1 MCLQTAIFAIVAKVT
16 AALSLLSLLL
26 LPLLLLQVGGA
37 AAALD
42 WQQVKPMYL
51 VSMYPGPFGMA
62 LSQTPTSSLSAEL
75 DAEMSATNDDSR
87 ISSSSSSS
95 SAGLDSAADNSGDND
110 NDRLPSADE
119 REPLVLNL
127 ETTPLLDS
135 MLPEGAMAMDRIFG
149 GDVGNPHCFPYQ
161 VGMLLQRPKGLYWC
175 GGSLISEQ
183 HVLTAAHCVDMAKRA
198 LVFLGANEIKNA
210 KESGQVRLMVPSSN
224 FHIYPTWNP
233 KRLKDDIALIRLPHA
248 VSFNGECC
256 KQACELMMT
265 DWKRLLAERIHPI
278 QLPKRHYEY
287 RSFKNKLG
295 IASGWGRYATG
306 VHAISNVLRYV
317 QLQIIDDRT
326 CKRNFPLSFRGTN
339 ICTSGRNAR
348 STCNGDSGGPLV
360 LQRKHSKKRV
370 LVGITSFGSIYG
382 CDRGYPAAFTKVAS
396 YLDWISDETGV
407 HSHQDTTEAIFFD
420 QYVKNYAKERHN
432 RKQHSD
438 FVDDDLPD
446 ELDVQPQS
454 DESSE
459 DVFYGSQRPHSKSK
473 SKSKSK
479 TKSDYYFL

>member
-1 MCLQTAIFAIVAKVT
+1 MSKQSASAT
-16 AALSLLSLLL
+16 LLL
-26 LPLLLLQVGGA
+26 LIWLTWLTMHCI
-37 AAALD
+37 ALD

-51 VSMYPGPFGMA
+51 VSMYPGPDG
-62 LSQTPTSSLSAEL
+62 LSSSSSSPFTSSASSSGSLEH
-75 DAEMSATNDDSR
+75 DAEMSASNVDNRHMKGMGMGRGVAAFSEEDD
-87 ISSSSSSS
+87 
-95 SAGLDSAADNSGDND
+95 
-110 NDRLPSADE
+110 

-127 ETTPLLDS
+127 ETTPLMEK

-175 GGSLISEQ
+175 GGSLISDK
-183 HVLTAAHCVDMAKRA
+183 HVITAAHCVDMAKRA

-210 KESGQVRLMVPSSN
+210 KEKGQVRLMVPSEN
-224 FHIYPTWNP
+224 FQIYPTWNP
-233 KRLKDDIALIRLPHA
+233 KRLKDDIALVRLPHA
-248 VSFNGECC
+248 VSFN
-256 KQACELMMT
+256 
-265 DWKRLLAERIHPI
+265 ERIHPI

-287 RSFKNKLG
+287 RSFKNKLA

-317 QLQIIDDRT
+317 QLQIIDGRT
-326 CKRNFPLSFRGTN
+326 CKSNFPLSYRGTN

-360 LQRKHSKKRV
+360 LQRRHSKKRV

-407 HSHQDTTEAIFFD
+407 SAHQDTTEAIFFD
-420 QYVKNYAKERHN
+420 QYVREYGKPRQSRRLETEE
-432 RKQHSD
+432 QLE
-438 FVDDDLPD
+438 DDVPD
-446 ELDVQPQS
+446 ELDVHPRPVS
-454 DESSE
+454 DEDISE
-459 DVFYGSQRPHSKSK
+459 DVRPRTRSRPHSEHEF
-473 SKSKSK
+473 
-479 TKSDYYFL
+479 YFL

>member
-1 MCLQTAIFAIVAKVT
+1 MSKQSATRR
-16 AALSLLSLLL
+16 AALTDRR
-26 LPLLLLQVGGA
+26 QVVLCFTWSWLALHCIGVAMG
-37 AAALD
+37 LD
-42 WQQVKPMYL
+42 WQHVKPMYL
-51 VSMYPGPFGMA
+51 VSMYPGPFG
-62 LSQTPTSSLSAEL
+62 LGTSSS
-75 DAEMSATNDDSR
+75 T
-87 ISSSSSSS
+87 SSSSS
-95 SAGLDSAADNSGDND
+95 SASSFSSPFSSPDTSSSGSMEHDAETSASNVQSRRLNSGGISGFSMEED
-110 NDRLPSADE
+110 LEE

-127 ETTPLLDS
+127 ETTPLLEK

-175 GGSLISEQ
+175 GGSLISEK

-210 KESGQVRLMVPSSN
+210 KEKGQVRLMVPSSN

-233 KRLKDDIALIRLPHA
+233 KRLKDDIALVRLPHA
-248 VSFNGECC
+248 VSFN
-256 KQACELMMT
+256 
-265 DWKRLLAERIHPI
+265 ERIHPI

-287 RSFKNKLG
+287 RSFKNKLA

-317 QLQIIDDRT
+317 QLQIIDGRT
-326 CKRNFPLSFRGTN
+326 CKSNFPLSYRGTN
-339 ICTSGRNAR
+339 ICTSGRNSR

-360 LQRKHSKKRV
+360 LQRRHSKKRV

-407 HSHQDTTEAIFFD
+407 SSHQDTTEAIFFD
-420 QYVKNYAKERHN
+420 QYVREYGKPRQSRRLETEE
-432 RKQHSD
+432 QP
-438 FVDDDLPD
+438 DDDLPD
-446 ELDVQPQS
+446 ELDVHPRPM
-454 DESSE
+454 SE
-459 DVFYGSQRPHSKSK
+459 EDISEEIRHRTRSRP
-473 SKSKSK
+473 K
-479 TKSDYYFL
+479 TEHEFYFL

>member
-1 MCLQTAIFAIVAKVT
+1 MCLSSAIVISSIVAKLT
-16 AALSLLSLLL
+16 TRRLLLGSIASVALLL
-26 LPLLLLQVGGA
+26 LHVGSA

-51 VSMYPGPFGMA
+51 VSMYPGPHGMA
-62 LSQTPTSSLSAEL
+62 LSQTKTTSLSAEL

-87 ISSSSSSS
+87 ISSDS
-95 SAGLDSAADNSGDND
+95 SAADSSAADNIQ
-110 NDRLPSADE
+110 SADD

-233 KRLKDDIALIRLPHA
+233 KRLKDDIAIVRLPHA
-248 VSFNGECC
+248 VSFN
-256 KQACELMMT
+256 
-265 DWKRLLAERIHPI
+265 ERIHPI

-360 LQRKHSKKRV
+360 LQRRHSKKRV
-370 LVGITSFGSIYG
+370 LVGVTSFGSIYG

-420 QYVKNYAKERHN
+420 QYIKNYAKERHN
-432 RKQHSD
+432 RKLQPEPN
-438 FVDDDLPD
+438 VDDDLPD
-446 ELDVQPQS
+446 ELDVYHPRHQF
-454 DESSE
+454 DDSE
-459 DVFYGSQRPHSKSK
+459 DASDAVSRRPHTKAKSEH
-473 SKSKSK
+473 
-479 TKSDYYFL
+479 DYYFL

>member
-1 MCLQTAIFAIVAKVT
+1 MVLQSASVSIIATLTAQRLF
-16 AALSLLSLLL
+16 LLL
-26 LPLLLLQVGGA
+26 VTWMTWRRCIHVA
-37 AAALD
+37 VALD

-51 VSMYPGPFGMA
+51 VSMYPGPFGMPKW
-62 LSQTPTSSLSAEL
+62 QTPSIASLSAEL
-75 DAEMSATNDDSR
+75 DAEMSASNDDSR
-87 ISSSSSSS
+87 ISDSST
-95 SAGLDSAADNSGDND
+95 G
-110 NDRLPSADE
+110 SADISAE
-119 REPLVLNL
+119 PEPLVLNL
-127 ETTPLLDS
+127 ETTPLMDS
-135 MLPEGAMAMDRIFG
+135 MLPDGAMAMDRIFG

-233 KRLKDDIALIRLPHA
+233 KRLKDDIAIVRLPHA
-248 VSFNGECC
+248 VSFN
-256 KQACELMMT
+256 
-265 DWKRLLAERIHPI
+265 ERIHPI

-317 QLQIIDDRT
+317 QLQIVDDRT

-339 ICTSGRNAR
+339 ICTSGRNAK

-360 LQRKHSKKRV
+360 LQRRHSKKRV

-420 QYVKNYAKERHN
+420 QYVKKYAKQ
-432 RKQHSD
+432 QHKHEHQM
-438 FVDDDLPD
+438 VDDVPD
-446 ELDVQPQS
+446 ELDIHHPLS
-454 DESSE
+454 DEDTSE
-459 DVFYGSQRPHSKSK
+459 NLSIRPHSKQK
-473 SKSKSK
+473 SEF
-479 TKSDYYFL
+479 DFYFL

>member
-1 MCLQTAIFAIVAKVT
+1 MFTQSAGASSSIVATLTNHIRRRSPNRTHARSQSETKLLT
-16 AALSLLSLLL
+16 WIALLYAATSSI
-26 LPLLLLQVGGA
+26 GGV

-62 LSQTPTSSLSAEL
+62 MSQSPSSSSSSISSSMEQ
-75 DAEMSATNDDSR
+75 DAEMSASNLESR
-87 ISSSSSSS
+87 IN
-95 SAGLDSAADNSGDND
+95 GGGNGNS
-110 NDRLPSADE
+110 DE
-119 REPLVLNL
+119 DVDVREPLVLNL
-127 ETTPLLDS
+127 ETTPLLEK

-210 KESGQVRLMVPSSN
+210 KEKGQVRLMVPSSN

-248 VSFNGECC
+248 VSFN
-256 KQACELMMT
+256 
-265 DWKRLLAERIHPI
+265 DRIHPI

-287 RSFKNKLG
+287 RNFKNKLA

-317 QLQIIDDRT
+317 QLQIIDGRT
-326 CKRNFPLSFRGTN
+326 CKTNFPLSYRGTN
-339 ICTSGRNAR
+339 ICTSGRNSR

-360 LQRKHSKKRV
+360 LQRRQSKKRV

-407 HSHQDTTEAIFFD
+407 NSHQDTTEAIFFD
-420 QYVKNYAKERHN
+420 QYMRDYGKPRQSRRLE
-432 RKQHSD
+432 QHHQED
-438 FVDDDLPD
+438 QEEDDQPD
-446 ELDVQPQS
+446 ELDVNTSS
-454 DESSE
+454 DEDLSE
-459 DVFYGSQRPHSKSK
+459 DISTRTHKRQRPRPRPRPKSE
-473 SKSKSK
+473 
-479 TKSDYYFL
+479 YEFYFL

>member
-1 MCLQTAIFAIVAKVT
+1 MSKQSARAAQSPRVAAWT
-16 AALSLLSLLL
+16 
-26 LPLLLLQVGGA
+26 PLLLAWSWLALQCS
-37 AAALD
+37 ALD

-51 VSMYPGPFGMA
+51 VSMNPSPFS
-62 LSQTPTSSLSAEL
+62 LTSSSP
-75 DAEMSATNDDSR
+75 
-87 ISSSSSSS
+87 SSSSSSS
-95 SAGLDSAADNSGDND
+95 PYSGSLEHDAEMSASSLEIRQMKAMKGMSAF
-110 NDRLPSADE
+110 SAEDVKE
-119 REPLVLNL
+119 PEPLVLNL
-127 ETTPLLDS
+127 ETTPLLEK

-175 GGSLISEQ
+175 GGSLISDKY
-183 HVLTAAHCVDMAKRA
+183 VVTAAHCVDMAKRA

-210 KESGQVRLMVPSSN
+210 KEKGQVRLMVPSSN

-233 KRLKDDIALIRLPHA
+233 KRLKDDIALVRLPHP
-248 VSFNGECC
+248 VSFN
-256 KQACELMMT
+256 
-265 DWKRLLAERIHPI
+265 ERIHPI

-287 RSFKNKLG
+287 RSFKNKLA

-317 QLQIIDDRT
+317 QLQIIDGRT
-326 CKRNFPLSFRGTN
+326 CKSNFPLSYRGTN

-360 LQRKHSKKRV
+360 LQRKYSKKRV

-407 HSHQDTTEAIFFD
+407 SSYQDTTEAIFFD
-420 QYVKNYAKERHN
+420 QYVRSYGKPPQSKRMKMPTE
-432 RKQHSD
+432 KPEEP
-438 FVDDDLPD
+438 DDVPD
-446 ELDVQPQS
+446 ELDVRPDPDS
-454 DESSE
+454 DEDFSDDVRHRPRTRPKSE
-459 DVFYGSQRPHSKSK
+459 REF
-473 SKSKSK
+473 
-479 TKSDYYFL
+479 YFL

>member
-1 MCLQTAIFAIVAKVT
+1 MVLQSASVSII
-16 AALSLLSLLL
+16 AALTAQRLLLSL
-26 LPLLLLQVGGA
+26 VTWMTWRCCIHVA
-37 AAALD
+37 VALD

-51 VSMYPGPFGMA
+51 VSMYPSPFGMPM
-62 LSQTPTSSLSAEL
+62 SQTLSTTSLSAEL
-75 DAEMSATNDDSR
+75 DAEMSASNDDSR
-87 ISSSSSSS
+87 ISDS
-95 SAGLDSAADNSGDND
+95 SAGSAEI
-110 NDRLPSADE
+110 SAE
-119 REPLVLNL
+119 PEPLVLNL
-127 ETTPLLDS
+127 ETTPLMDS

-233 KRLKDDIALIRLPHA
+233 KRLKDDIAIVRLPHA
-248 VSFNGECC
+248 VSFN
-256 KQACELMMT
+256 
-265 DWKRLLAERIHPI
+265 ERIHPI

-317 QLQIIDDRT
+317 QLQIVDDRT

-339 ICTSGRNAR
+339 ICTSGRNAK

-360 LQRKHSKKRV
+360 LQRRHSKKRV

-420 QYVKNYAKERHN
+420 QYVKKYAKQQPKRNH
-432 RKQHSD
+432 QM
-438 FVDDDLPD
+438 VDDVPD
-446 ELDVQPQS
+446 ELDIHHPLS
-454 DESSE
+454 DEDTSE
-459 DVFYGSQRPHSKSK
+459 NLNIRPHSKQK
-473 SKSKSK
+473 SEF
-479 TKSDYYFL
+479 DFYFL

>member
-1 MCLQTAIFAIVAKVT
+1 MSKQSASASAT
-16 AALSLLSLLL
+16 LLL
-26 LPLLLLQVGGA
+26 LIGLTWLTRHCI
-37 AAALD
+37 ALD

-51 VSMYPGPFGMA
+51 VSMYPGPNG
-62 LSQTPTSSLSAEL
+62 LSSSTSSS
-75 DAEMSATNDDSR
+75 STF
-87 ISSSSSSS
+87 SSSSSSS
-95 SAGLDSAADNSGDND
+95 GSLEHDAEMSASNVDSRHMKGMGMGLGMGGFSEEEDLED
-110 NDRLPSADE
+110 

-127 ETTPLLDS
+127 ETTPLLEK

-175 GGSLISEQ
+175 GGSLISEK
-183 HVLTAAHCVDMAKRA
+183 HVITAAHCVDMAKRA

-210 KESGQVRLMVPSSN
+210 KEKGQVRLMVPSEN
-224 FHIYPTWNP
+224 FQIYPTWNP
-233 KRLKDDIALIRLPHA
+233 KRLKDDIALVRLPHA
-248 VSFNGECC
+248 VSFN
-256 KQACELMMT
+256 
-265 DWKRLLAERIHPI
+265 ERIHPI

-287 RSFKNKLG
+287 RSFKNKLA

-317 QLQIIDDRT
+317 QLQIIDGRT
-326 CKRNFPLSFRGTN
+326 CKSNFPLSYRGTN

-360 LQRKHSKKRV
+360 LQRRHSKKRV

-407 HSHQDTTEAIFFD
+407 SSHQDTTEAIFFD
-420 QYVKNYAKERHN
+420 QYVREYGKPRQSRRLETEEQPA
-432 RKQHSD
+432 
-438 FVDDDLPD
+438 DDVPD
-446 ELDVQPQS
+446 ELDVHPRP
-454 DESSE
+454 SSE
-459 DVFYGSQRPHSKSK
+459 EDFSEEIRPRTRSRTPHSEHEF
-473 SKSKSK
+473 
-479 TKSDYYFL
+479 YFL

>member
-1 MCLQTAIFAIVAKVT
+1 M
-16 AALSLLSLLL
+16 LLL
-26 LPLLLLQVGGA
+26 LLYAGGS

-62 LSQTPTSSLSAEL
+62 LSQAQTTSLSAEL
-75 DAEMSATNDDSR
+75 DAEMSASNTDSRLNDDNSE
-87 ISSSSSSS
+87 
-95 SAGLDSAADNSGDND
+95 AVDDSAQLSSE
-110 NDRLPSADE
+110 P
-119 REPLVLNL
+119 EPLVLNL
-127 ETTPLLDS
+127 ETTPLLEA

-149 GDVGNPHCFPYQ
+149 GDVGNPHLFPYQ

-175 GGSLISEQ
+175 GGSLISDK

-224 FHIYPTWNP
+224 FDIYPTWNP
-233 KRLKDDIALIRLPHA
+233 KRLKDDIALVRLPHA
-248 VSFNGECC
+248 VSFN
-256 KQACELMMT
+256 
-265 DWKRLLAERIHPI
+265 ERIHPI

-287 RSFKNKLG
+287 RNFKNKLA

-306 VHAISNVLRYV
+306 VHAISTVLRYV

-360 LQRKHSKKRV
+360 LQRRHSKKRV

-407 HSHQDTTEAIFFD
+407 HSHQETTEAIFFD
-420 QYVKNYAKERHN
+420 QYVKQYAKRHQS
-432 RKQHSD
+432 RKHAYTSHA
-438 FVDDDLPD
+438 DLSD
-446 ELDVQPQS
+446 ELDVQDDGYS
-454 DESSE
+454 T
-459 DVFYGSQRPHSKSK
+459 HAKSK
-473 SKSKSK
+473 AESEF
-479 TKSDYYFL
+479 YFL

>member
-1 MCLQTAIFAIVAKVT
+1 M
-16 AALSLLSLLL
+16 LLL
-26 LPLLLLQVGGA
+26 LLYAGGS

-62 LSQTPTSSLSAEL
+62 LSQAQTTSLSAEL
-75 DAEMSATNDDSR
+75 DAEMSASNTDSRLNDDNSE
-87 ISSSSSSS
+87 
-95 SAGLDSAADNSGDND
+95 AVDDSAQLSTE
-110 NDRLPSADE
+110 P
-119 REPLVLNL
+119 EPLVLNL
-127 ETTPLLDS
+127 ETTPLLEA

-149 GDVGNPHCFPYQ
+149 GDVGNPHLFPYQ

-175 GGSLISEQ
+175 GGSLISDK

-224 FHIYPTWNP
+224 FDIYPTWNP
-233 KRLKDDIALIRLPHA
+233 KRLKDDIAL
-248 VSFNGECC
+248 
-256 KQACELMMT
+256 
-265 DWKRLLAERIHPI
+265 
-278 QLPKRHYEY
+278 
-287 RSFKNKLG
+287 
-295 IASGWGRYATG
+295 
-306 VHAISNVLRYV
+306 
-317 QLQIIDDRT
+317 LQIIDDRT

-360 LQRKHSKKRV
+360 LQRRHSKKRV

-407 HSHQDTTEAIFFD
+407 HSHQETTEAIFFD
-420 QYVKNYAKERHN
+420 QYVKQYAKRHQS
-432 RKQHSD
+432 RKHAYTSHA
-438 FVDDDLPD
+438 DLSD
-446 ELDVQPQS
+446 ELDVQDDGYS
-454 DESSE
+454 T
-459 DVFYGSQRPHSKSK
+459 HAKSK
-473 SKSKSK
+473 AESEF
-479 TKSDYYFL
+479 YFL

>member
-1 MCLQTAIFAIVAKVT
+1 MFKQSARAAPSPRVVAWT
-16 AALSLLSLLL
+16 
-26 LPLLLLQVGGA
+26 PLLLTWSWLTLQCT
-37 AAALD
+37 ALD

-51 VSMYPGPFGMA
+51 VSMNPSPF
-62 LSQTPTSSLSAEL
+62 SL
-75 DAEMSATNDDSR
+75 
-87 ISSSSSSS
+87 SSSSSSS
-95 SAGLDSAADNSGDND
+95 SSSSPYSGSLEHDAEMSASSMEIRHMKSMKGVPAF
-110 NDRLPSADE
+110 SAEDVKE
-119 REPLVLNL
+119 PEPLVLNL
-127 ETTPLLDS
+127 ETTPLMEK

-175 GGSLISEQ
+175 GGSLISDKY
-183 HVLTAAHCVDMAKRA
+183 VVTAAHCVDMAKRA

-210 KESGQVRLMVPSSN
+210 KEKGQVRLMVPSSN

-233 KRLKDDIALIRLPHA
+233 KRLKDDIALVRLPHP
-248 VSFNGECC
+248 VSFN
-256 KQACELMMT
+256 
-265 DWKRLLAERIHPI
+265 ERIHPI

-287 RSFKNKLG
+287 RSFKNKLA

-317 QLQIIDDRT
+317 QLQIIDGRT
-326 CKRNFPLSFRGTN
+326 CKSNFPLSYRGTN

-360 LQRKHSKKRV
+360 LQRKYSKKRV

-407 HSHQDTTEAIFFD
+407 SSFHDTTEAIFFD
-420 QYVKNYAKERHN
+420 QYVRSYGKPPQSKRMKMPAERPEE
-432 RKQHSD
+432 Q
-438 FVDDDLPD
+438 DDVPD
-446 ELDVQPQS
+446 ELDVRPDPDS
-454 DESSE
+454 DEDFSDNVRHRPRSRPKSE
-459 DVFYGSQRPHSKSK
+459 HEF
-473 SKSKSK
+473 
-479 TKSDYYFL
+479 YFL

>member
-1 MCLQTAIFAIVAKVT
+1 MSKQSVHTSAT
-16 AALSLLSLLL
+16 LLL
-26 LPLLLLQVGGA
+26 LIWLTWLTMHCI
-37 AAALD
+37 ALD

-51 VSMYPGPFGMA
+51 VSMYPGPDG
-62 LSQTPTSSLSAEL
+62 LSSSSSSPFTSSASSSGSQEH
-75 DAEMSATNDDSR
+75 DAEMSASNVDNRHMKGLGMGRGLGSFSEEDD
-87 ISSSSSSS
+87 
-95 SAGLDSAADNSGDND
+95 
-110 NDRLPSADE
+110 

-127 ETTPLLDS
+127 ETTPLMEK

-175 GGSLISEQ
+175 GGSLISDK
-183 HVLTAAHCVDMAKRA
+183 HVITAAHCVDMAKRA

-210 KESGQVRLMVPSSN
+210 KEKGQVRLMVPSEN
-224 FHIYPTWNP
+224 FQIYPTWNP
-233 KRLKDDIALIRLPHA
+233 KRLKDDIALVRLPHA
-248 VSFNGECC
+248 VSFN
-256 KQACELMMT
+256 
-265 DWKRLLAERIHPI
+265 ERIHPI

-287 RSFKNKLG
+287 RSFKNKLA

-317 QLQIIDDRT
+317 QLQIIDGRT
-326 CKRNFPLSFRGTN
+326 CKSNFPLSYRGTN

-360 LQRKHSKKRV
+360 LQRRHSKKRV

-407 HSHQDTTEAIFFD
+407 SSHQDTTEAIFFD
-420 QYVKNYAKERHN
+420 QYVREYGKPRQSRRLETEE
-432 RKQHSD
+432 QLE
-438 FVDDDLPD
+438 DDVPD
-446 ELDVQPQS
+446 ELDVHPRPVS
-454 DESSE
+454 DEDISE
-459 DVFYGSQRPHSKSK
+459 NVRPRTRSRPHSEHEF
-473 SKSKSK
+473 
-479 TKSDYYFL
+479 YFL

>member
-1 MCLQTAIFAIVAKVT
+1 
-16 AALSLLSLLL
+16 
-26 LPLLLLQVGGA
+26 
-37 AAALD
+37 
-42 WQQVKPMYL
+42 
-51 VSMYPGPFGMA
+51 MA
-62 LSQTPTSSLSAEL
+62 LSQTKTTSLSAEL

-87 ISSSSSSS
+87 ISSDS
-95 SAGLDSAADNSGDND
+95 SAADSSAADNIQ
-110 NDRLPSADE
+110 SADD

-233 KRLKDDIALIRLPHA
+233 KRLKDDIAIIRLPHA
-248 VSFNGECC
+248 VSFN
-256 KQACELMMT
+256 
-265 DWKRLLAERIHPI
+265 ERIHPI

-360 LQRKHSKKRV
+360 LQRRHSKKRV
-370 LVGITSFGSIYG
+370 LVGVTSFGSIYG

-420 QYVKNYAKERHN
+420 QYIKNYAKERHN
-432 RKQHSD
+432 RKLQPEPN
-438 FVDDDLPD
+438 FDDDLPD
-446 ELDVQPQS
+446 ELDVYHPRHQF
-454 DESSE
+454 DESE
-459 DVFYGSQRPHSKSK
+459 DASDAVSRRPHSKAK
-473 SKSKSK
+473 SEH
-479 TKSDYYFL
+479 DYYFL

>member
-1 MCLQTAIFAIVAKVT
+1 MSKQSANGGGT
-16 AALSLLSLLL
+16 LLL
-26 LPLLLLQVGGA
+26 FTWSWLVMMHCS
-37 AAALD
+37 ALD

-51 VSMYPGPFGMA
+51 VSMYPGPMG
-62 LSQTPTSSLSAEL
+62 LSTSSS
-75 DAEMSATNDDSR
+75 STSPF
-87 ISSSSSSS
+87 SSSSSSS
-95 SAGLDSAADNSGDND
+95 SDSLEHDAEMSASNLDSRHMKGTGLGMDLGGFSEEDLED
-110 NDRLPSADE
+110 

-127 ETTPLLDS
+127 ETTPLLEK

-175 GGSLISEQ
+175 GGSLISEK
-183 HVLTAAHCVDMAKRA
+183 HVITAAHCVDMAKRA

-210 KESGQVRLMVPSSN
+210 KEKGQVRLMVPSEN

-233 KRLKDDIALIRLPHA
+233 KRLKDDIALVRLPHA
-248 VSFNGECC
+248 VSFN
-256 KQACELMMT
+256 
-265 DWKRLLAERIHPI
+265 DRIHPI

-287 RSFKNKLG
+287 RSFKNKLA

-317 QLQIIDDRT
+317 QLQIIDGRT
-326 CKRNFPLSFRGTN
+326 CKSNFPLSYRGTN

-360 LQRKHSKKRV
+360 LQRRHSKKRV
-370 LVGITSFGSIYG
+370 LVGVTSFGSIYG

-407 HSHQDTTEAIFFD
+407 SSHQDTTEAIFFD
-420 QYVKNYAKERHN
+420 QYVREYGKPRQSRRSERKE
-432 RKQHSD
+432 QPE
-438 FVDDDLPD
+438 DDVPD
-446 ELDVQPQS
+446 ELDVHSKSAS
-454 DESSE
+454 DEDISE
-459 DVFYGSQRPHSKSK
+459 DVRPRTRLRPHSEHEF
-473 SKSKSK
+473 
-479 TKSDYYFL
+479 YFL